1 MIAVTLYS
9 RPGCHLCDDMKT
21 IVDRVARSVPLNVDI
36 VDISTDP
43 QLEARYGVEIP
54 VLLIEGKKAAK
65 YRVTEEELLR
75 ILKGRTGGSAR

>member
-1 MIAVTLYS
+1 MITLTLYS
-9 RPGCHLCDDMKT
+9 RPGCHLCDDMNA

-65 YRVTEEELLR
+65 YRVSEEELLR
-75 ILKGRTGGSAR
+75 MLEGRSQK